1 HPSGKNI
8 FDLADVCIDD
18 YNPVGDAIVTVPG
31 LETPIAPVS
40 NIVDFTI
47 AHWLE
52 IEAIRQCVAAGI
64 VPPVWN
70 SANTPGGD
78 SKNAAYVAT
87 YKPRIKSL

>member
-1 HPSGKNI
+1 
-8 FDLADVCIDD
+8 DD

-64 VPPVWN
+64 TPPVWN
-70 SANTPGGD
+70 SANAPGGD
-78 SKNAAYVAT
+78 SKNAAYVAK
-87 YKPRIKSL
+87 YKPRIKAL